1 MRRFVALVL
10 AVLAGAGIVAARA
23 DSYPSRPITIVVPY
37 PAGGPTDT
45 IARLLAQRMQKPLGQ
60 PVVVTNIS
68 GGGGSIGVG
77 RVAHSPP
84 DGYMLS
90 IGHTQTA
97 VFNPV
102 ILKLDYDPL
111 KDLAPVSLIA
121 DTPIWIVANKALPP
135 SDVKSL
141 IVWLKAQGGKATMA
155 TVGVGGPTDIAA
167 RVFEK
172 VTGTAFQIV
181 PYRGG
186 APVAEDL
193 MGGHVDFAFGQAA
206 GTLPFVQSGQLKAY
220 RGIAAEALVG
230 GAECADAR
238 RTRHHQ
244 RRCELLARHLGAG
257 RHATGRD
264 RETQCRHPRELGRS
278 CGAGAIEESRSGGL
292 AARRPDARGASRKAE
307 SRNDQMD
314 AGHQGGGHQGGVIR
328 FAAGGRI

>member
-1 MRRFVALVL
+1 MRRFVALGVAL
-10 AVLAGAGIVAARA
+10 ALAALGFAVLAGAVTARA

-102 ILKLDYDPL
+102 ILKLDYDPV

-135 SDVKSL
+135 NDVKSL
-141 IVWLKAQGGKATMA
+141 IAWLKAQGGKATMA

-167 RVFEK
+167 RLFEK
-172 VTGTAFQIV
+172 VTGTTFQIV

-193 MGGHVDFAFGQAA
+193 LGSHVDFAFSQAA
-206 GTLPFVQSGQLKAY
+206 GTLPYVQSGQLKAY
-220 RGIAAEALVG
+220 AVLQPKRWWAAPSVPTL
-230 GAECADAR
+230 D
-238 RTRHHQ
+238 
-244 RRCELLARHLGAG
+244 
-257 RHATGRD
+257 
-264 RETQCRHPRELGRS
+264 ELGITS
-278 CGAGAIEESRSGGL
+278 VDASFWHGIWVPAGTPADVIAKLNAAIRESLADPAVQDKLKKLGQEVWPPDYQTPAAL
-292 AARRPDARGASRKAE
+292 AAKQKAE
-307 SRNDQMD
+307 MARWTPVIKE
-314 AGHQGGGHQGGVIR
+314 AGIK
-328 FAAGGRI
+328 AE

>member
-23 DSYPSRPITIVVPY
+23 DTYPSRPITIVVPY

-102 ILKLDYDPL
+102 ILKLDYDPV

-121 DTPIWIVANKALPP
+121 DTPIWIVANKSLPP
-135 SDVKSL
+135 NDVKGL
-141 IVWLKAQGGKATMA
+141 IAWLKAQDGKATMA

-167 RVFEK
+167 RVFQK

-193 MGGHVDFAFGQAA
+193 MGGHVNFAFGQAA
-206 GTLPFVQSGQLKAY
+206 GTLPYVQSGQLKAY
-220 RGIAAEALVG
+220 AVLQSKRWWAAPNVPTLDEFGITSVDASFWHGIWVPAGTPQDVIAKLNAAIRESLADPAVQDKLRKVG
-230 GAECADAR
+230 QEVWPPEYQTPAA
-238 RTRHHQ
+238 
-244 RRCELLARHLGAG
+244 
-257 RHATGRD
+257 
-264 RETQCRHPRELGRS
+264 
-278 CGAGAIEESRSGGL
+278 L
-292 AARRPDARGASRKAE
+292 AAKQKAE
-307 SRNDQMD
+307 MAKWTPVIKE
-314 AGHQGGGHQGGVIR
+314 AGIKAQ
-328 FAAGGRI
+328 

>member
-1 MRRFVALVL
+1 MRRLVVFAL
-10 AVLAGAGIVAARA
+10 AVLVVSAVAALNAFA

-45 IARLLAQRMQKPLGQ
+45 IARILAQRMAKPLGQ

-90 IGHTQTA
+90 IGHIQTA
-97 VFNPV
+97 VFNPA

-121 DTPIWIVANKALPP
+121 DTPIWIVSGKALPA
-135 SDVKSL
+135 SDVKGL
-141 IVWLKAQGGKATMA
+141 IAWLKAQGGKATMA
-155 TVGVGGPTDIAA
+155 TVGVGGPTDVAA
-167 RVFEK
+167 RLFEK

-193 MGGHVDFAFGQAA
+193 LGGHVDFAFGQAA
-206 GTLPFVQSGQLKAY
+206 GTLPLVQNGQLKAFAVLQSK
-220 RGIAAEALVG
+220 RWWAAPNVPTLEESGISSVNASFWHGIWVP
-230 GAECADAR
+230 
-238 RTRHHQ
+238 
-244 RRCELLARHLGAG
+244 AG
-257 RHATGRD
+257 TPQDVIAK
-264 RETQCRHPRELGRS
+264 LN
-278 CGAGAIEESRSGGL
+278 GAIRESLADPAVQDRFKKVGQEVWPPDYQTPAAL
-292 AARRPDARGASRKAE
+292 AAKQRAEMAKWTPVIKAAGIKAE
-307 SRNDQMD
+307 
-314 AGHQGGGHQGGVIR
+314 
-328 FAAGGRI
+328 